1 MAAESDQESILLLRD
16 LVASLSG
23 SSYSEAMPKD
33 ASSAAIC
40 AISLLCGGLSLSAL
54 AADPDFD
61 RQIAPILASRCLDC
75 HNGAEKKGGLDLNQ
89 VKTAEAGG
97 DSGKVL
103 SPGKLSESLLWE
115 RIDKSEMPPKKP
127 LPENERGAIQAWI
140 AAGAKWGTSP
150 IDPYKYT
157 TSVRAGYDWWS
168 LQPLVAPA
176 LPPISDSN
184 WVKSPIDAFVLA
196 KLQARG
202 LAPSPPAD
210 RRTLIRRLYFD
221 LIGLPP
227 TPEEVEA
234 FTKDKSPEA
243 YARRVQKLL
252 DSPHYGERWARHW
265 LDVAHFGES
274 DGFEYDRMR
283 PNAWRYRD
291 WVIEGLNRDLPY
303 DEFARLQIAGD
314 VLRPNDPAA
323 ITATGFLVGGA
334 HDSLLP
340 KGDVMRTI
348 MRQDEL
354 EDIVAIVGQTFL
366 GVTVNCARC
375 HDHKFDPI
383 KQTDYYRLAS
393 ALAGVRRGE
402 RSLPPQGASAELAN
416 RRDELR
422 KQLTAIEEPVRKAIL
437 AERERA
443 ANKKPAPPKPFAHW
457 EFDSDL
463 KDSAGLLHGEA
474 KETARLEKGEL
485 LLDGK
490 NGHVATAPLPAD
502 IKEKTLEA
510 WVRLTNLEQK
520 GGGVISIQT
529 LDGTYFDSLVFAE
542 KEPGQW
548 LAGSNF
554 FARTQS
560 FDGPK
565 EEQAKDRPVHLAIT
579 YASDGTITG
588 YRDGLPYGKPYK
600 SSGPLVF
607 QAKNSQIVFGLRH
620 GPSGGNKHLAGAI
633 ERANFYDR
641 ALSPEEVAAS
651 AGVASRHI
659 GEEELAGRLKPP
671 QRYLRNKLLA
681 EIVDASQ
688 KLSAASDPKVF
699 ACTPQQPAEPT
710 HLLLRGNPLAK
721 GEPIAPAGLSALAG
735 SGSEFGLAPDA
746 PEADRRKR
754 MAQWIASEQNPLF
767 ARTIVN
773 RVWQYHFG
781 RGLVDTTSDIGF
793 SGGTPT
799 HPELLDWLA
808 SELIRQKWSLKELH
822 RTIVLSATWQQASL
836 PRKEGLAVDVDN
848 RLLWR
853 YSPRRMEAEAIR
865 DAMLTI
871 TGQLN
876 PAVGGPSYK
885 DFRPYEHK
893 GGQFY
898 EPQDFVGPEFNR
910 RSIYRMWA
918 RGGKNPL
925 LDTFDCPDPS
935 TATPKRGATTTPLQ
949 ALSLLNNSFT
959 LRMADDLAVRVRRE
973 AGEDKSKQVARALEL
988 ANGRP
993 ANSAEVAASLPLV
1006 EKHGLAPFCR
1016 VLLNTN
1022 GFLYV
1027 N

>member
-1 MAAESDQESILLLRD
+1 
-16 LVASLSG
+16 
-23 SSYSEAMPKD
+23 MPRF
-33 ASSAAIC
+33 ASSTIVIVLVVLGW
-40 AISLLCGGLSLSAL
+40 AISLPAL
-54 AADPDFD
+54 AAEPDFD
-61 RQIAPILASRCLDC
+61 RTIAPIFASHCLDC
-75 HNGAEKKGGLDLNQ
+75 HNTAEKKGGLDLSQ
-89 VKTAEAGG
+89 AKTALAGG
-97 DSGKVL
+97 DSGKL
-103 SPGKLSESLLWE
+103 ISAGKVTESLLWE

-127 LPENERGAIQAWI
+127 LPENERAAIKAWI

-150 IDPYKYT
+150 IDPYKYST
-157 TSVRAGYDWWS
+157 ATRAGYDWWS
-168 LQPLVAPA
+168 LQTLVRPEPPPAQTEDANWTKNPL
-176 LPPISDSN
+176 
-184 WVKSPIDAFVLA
+184 DAFVLA
-196 KLQARG
+196 KLRAKG
-202 LAPSPPAD
+202 LAPSPQAD
-210 RRTLIRRLYFD
+210 RPSLIRRLYFD

-227 TPEEVEA
+227 SPEEVETFA
-234 FTKDKSPEA
+234 KDESQDA
-243 YARRVQKLL
+243 YAKLVQKLL
-252 DSPHYGERWARHW
+252 DSPRYGERWARHW

-291 WVIEGLNRDLPY
+291 WVIEALNRDLPY

-314 VLRPNDPAA
+314 VLRPDDPAA
-323 ITATGFLVGGA
+323 VTATGFLVGGA

-340 KGDVMRTI
+340 KGDAMRQI

-366 GVTVNCARC
+366 GVTINCARC

-402 RSLPPQGASAELAN
+402 RSLPPQRAPAELTG
-416 RRDELR
+416 RRENLH
-422 KQLTAIEEPVRKAIL
+422 KQLAAIEVPIRAAIL
-437 AERERA
+437 AERESVA
-443 ANKKPAPPKPFAHW
+443 KKKPKPPMPYAHW
-457 EFDSDL
+457 DFDGNLQD
-463 KDSAGLLHGEA
+463 DDGPLHGEA
-474 KETARLEKGEL
+474 KETAQLEKGDL
-485 LLDGK
+485 LLDG
-490 NGHVATAPLPAD
+490 NNAYVATAPLPMD

-510 WVRLTNLEQK
+510 WVRLANLEQK

-529 LDGTYFDSLVFAE
+529 LDGNYFDSIVFAE
-542 KEPGQW
+542 KEPQQW
-548 LAGSNF
+548 LAGSNGF
-554 FARTQS
+554 VRTQS
-560 FDGPK
+560 FEGAK
-565 EEQAKDRPVHLAIT
+565 EEQAKDRAVHLAIV
-579 YASDGTITG
+579 YSSDGTITG

-607 QAKNSQIVFGLRH
+607 KTGESQIVFGMRH
-620 GPSGGNKHLAGAI
+620 GPPGGNKHLAGAI
-633 ERANFYDR
+633 ERASLYSK

-659 GEEELAGRLKPP
+659 SEEELTERLESP
-671 QRYLRNKLLA
+671 QRDLRKKLLA
-681 EIVDASQ
+681 EIGDLNQ
-688 KLSAASDPKVF
+688 QLTRFSDPKAF
-699 ACTPQQPAEPT
+699 ACTPQQPGDVT
-710 HLLLRGNPLAK
+710 SLLIRGNPQAK
-721 GEPIAPAGLSALAG
+721 GEPIAAAGLSALTS

-746 PEADRRKR
+746 PEGERRKR
-754 MAQWIASEQNPLF
+754 MAEWIASEKNPLF

-781 RGLVDTTSDIGF
+781 RGLVDTSSDLGF
-793 SGGTPT
+793 SGGPPT

-822 RTIVLSATWQQASL
+822 RTIVMSVTWQQASL
-836 PRKEGLAVDVDN
+836 PRKDALALDADN

-871 TGQLN
+871 TDQLN
-876 PAVGGPSYK
+876 PTLGGPSYK

-910 RSIYRMWA
+910 RSVYRMWA
-918 RGGKNPL
+918 RGGRNSL

-935 TATPKRGATTTPLQ
+935 TAAPKRGTTTTPLQ

-959 LRMADDLAVRVRRE
+959 LRMADDLAARVTRD
-973 AGEDKSKQVARALEL
+973 AGEDKSKQAARAIEL
-988 ANGRP
+988 AYGRP
-993 ANSAEVAASLPLV
+993 ATAEEISTCLSLV

-1022 GFLYV
+1022 AFLYV

>member
-1 MAAESDQESILLLRD
+1 
-16 LVASLSG
+16 
-23 SSYSEAMPKD
+23 MPRF
-33 ASSAAIC
+33 ASSAVIC
-40 AISLLCGGLSLSAL
+40 TLCLVGWALSLPAR

-61 RQIAPILASRCLDC
+61 RSIAPILASRCLDC
-75 HNGAEKKGGLDLNQ
+75 HNSAEKKGGLDLSQ

-103 SPGKLSESLLWE
+103 VAGKLNESLLWE
-115 RIDKSEMPPKKP
+115 RIEKSEMPPKKP
-127 LPENERGAIQAWI
+127 LPENERAAIKDWI

-157 TSVRAGYDWWS
+157 TAARAGYDWWS
-168 LQPLVAPA
+168 LQPLVRPE
-176 LPPISDSN
+176 PPQI
-184 WVKSPIDAFVLA
+184 KSTPWSKNAVDAFVLA

-202 LAPSPPAD
+202 LAPSSQAD

-227 TPEEVEA
+227 SPEDVEA
-234 FTKDKSPEA
+234 FAKDDSPDA
-243 YARRVQKLL
+243 YEKLVQKLL
-252 DSPHYGERWARHW
+252 DSPQYGERWARHW

-291 WVIEGLNRDLPY
+291 WVIEALNRDLPY

-314 VLRPNDPAA
+314 VLRPDDPAA
-323 ITATGFLVGGA
+323 VTATGFLVGGS

-340 KGDVMRTI
+340 KGDAMRAI

-393 ALAGVRRGE
+393 ALAGVRRGD
-402 RSLPPQGASAELAN
+402 RSLPQQGAPVELAR
-416 RRDELR
+416 RRDELK
-422 KQLTAIEEPVRKAIL
+422 KQLADLEEPIRAAIL
-437 AERERA
+437 AERETA
-443 ANKKPAPPKPFAHW
+443 AKKKPAPPQPYAHW
-457 EFDSDL
+457 ALDGDL
-463 KDSAGLLHGEA
+463 KDGQGALHGEA

-485 LLDGK
+485 LLDGQK
-490 NGHVATAPLPAD
+490 GYVVTAPLPVD

-510 WVRLTNLEQK
+510 WVRLANLDQK
-520 GGGVISIQT
+520 AGGVISIQT
-529 LDGTYFDSLVFAE
+529 LDGNLFDSIVFAE
-542 KEPGQW
+542 KDPQQW
-548 LAGSNF
+548 LAGSNGF
-554 FARTQS
+554 VRTQS
-560 FDGPK
+560 FEGPK
-565 EEQAKDRPVHLAIT
+565 EEQAKERPVHLAIVYST
-579 YASDGTITG
+579 DGTITG

-600 SSGPLVF
+600 SNGPLVF
-607 QAKNSQIVFGLRH
+607 KAKESQIVFGMRH
-620 GPSGGNKHLAGAI
+620 GPPGGNKHLAGAI

-641 ALSPEEVAAS
+641 ALTPDEIAAS

-659 GEEELAGRLKPP
+659 SDEELTGRLEAP
-671 QRYLRNKLLA
+671 QRDFRRKLLTD
-681 EIVDASQ
+681 IGDLNQ
-688 KLSAASDPKVF
+688 QLSRLNESKVF
-699 ACTPQQPAEPT
+699 ACTPQQPGEVT
-710 HLLLRGNPLAK
+710 SLLLRGNPQAK
-721 GEPIAPAGLSALAG
+721 GEPIAAAGLSALTS

-746 PEADRRKR
+746 PEGERRKR
-754 MAQWIASEQNPLF
+754 MAEWIASDKNPLF

-781 RGLVDTTSDIGF
+781 RGLVDTPNDIGF
-793 SGGTPT
+793 SGGAPT

-822 RTIVLSATWQQASL
+822 RTIVMSATWQQASL
-836 PRKEGLAVDVDN
+836 PRKEALALDADN
-848 RLLWR
+848 RLHWR
-853 YSPRRMEAEAIR
+853 YSPRRLEAEAIR
-865 DAMLTI
+865 DAMLSI

-876 PAVGGPSYK
+876 PTVGGPSYK
-885 DFRPYEHK
+885 DFRPYENK

-898 EPQDFVGPEFNR
+898 EPQDFVGAEFNR
-910 RSIYRMWA
+910 RSVYRMWA

-959 LRMADDLAVRVRRE
+959 LRMADDLAVRVQRD
-973 AGEDKSKQVARALEL
+973 AGEDKSKQIARAIEL
-988 ANGRP
+988 AYGRP
-993 ANSAEVAASLPLV
+993 AAADEITASLSLV
-1006 EKHGLAPFCR
+1006 EKHGLAPCCR

-1027 N
+1027 H

>member
-1 MAAESDQESILLLRD
+1 MRIASVATFFVLAVLGGMQ
-16 LVASLSG
+16 ASLV
-23 SSYSEAMPKD
+23 
-33 ASSAAIC
+33 
-40 AISLLCGGLSLSAL
+40 L

-61 RQIAPILASRCLDC
+61 RTIAPILASRCMDC
-75 HNGAEKKGGLDLNQ
+75 HNSGAEKKGGLDLSQ
-89 VKTAEAGG
+89 VKSAEAGG

-103 SPGKLSESLLWE
+103 APGKLEESLLWE
-115 RIDKSEMPPKKP
+115 RIAKGEMPPKRP
-127 LPENERGAIQAWI
+127 LPENERAAIKAWI
-140 AAGAKWGTSP
+140 SAGAKWGTSP
-150 IDPYKYT
+150 IDPYRYST
-157 TSVRAGYDWWS
+157 ATRAGYDWWS
-168 LQPLVAPA
+168 LQKLVRPEV
-176 LPPISDSN
+176 PRIE
-184 WVKSPIDAFVLA
+184 VKDADWKKNPIDPFVLA

-202 LAPSPPAD
+202 LVPSPKAD
-210 RRTLIRRLYFD
+210 RGTLIRRLHFD

-227 TPEEVEA
+227 SPEEVEA
-234 FTKDKSPEA
+234 FTKDESPDA
-243 YARRVQKLL
+243 YSQLVQKLL
-252 DSPHYGERWARHW
+252 DSPHYGERWGRHW

-291 WVIEGLNRDLPY
+291 WVIEALNRDLSY

-314 VLRPNDPAA
+314 VLRPGDPAA
-323 ITATGFLVGGA
+323 VTATGFLVGGA

-340 KGDVMRTI
+340 KGDVMQKI

-402 RSLPPQGASAELAN
+402 RSLPPQGAPVELAD
-416 RRDELR
+416 RREKLR
-422 KQLTAIEEPVRKAIL
+422 NSLAAMEEPVRAAIL
-437 AERERA
+437 TEREA
-443 ANKKPAPPKPFAHW
+443 AAKKMPAPPKAYAHW
-457 EFDSDL
+457 DFDGDL
-463 KDSAGLLHGEA
+463 KDDAGRLNGEA

-485 LLDGK
+485 FLDGK
-490 NGHVATAPLPAD
+490 SGYVSTAPLPAD

-510 WVRLTNLEQK
+510 WVRLSNLEQR
-520 GGGVISIQT
+520 GGGVITIQS
-529 LDGTYFDSLVFAE
+529 LDGSYFDSIVFAE
-542 KEPGQW
+542 KEPQQW

-560 FDGPK
+560 FEGPK
-565 EEQAKDRPVHLAIT
+565 EVQAKDRPVHVAIV
-579 YASDGTITG
+579 YSADGTITG

-607 QAKNSQIVFGLRH
+607 KAKESQIVFGMRH
-620 GPSGGNKHLAGAI
+620 GPPGGNKHLAGAI
-633 ERANFYDR
+633 ERANFYER
-641 ALSPEEVAAS
+641 ALTPEEVAAS

-659 GEEELAGRLKPP
+659 SEEELAGRLEPA
-671 QRYLRNKLLA
+671 QRDQRKKLLS
-681 EIVDASQ
+681 EITDLSQ
-688 KLSAASDPKVF
+688 QLARFSEPKVF
-699 ACTPQQPAEPT
+699 ACTPQQPGEVT
-710 HLLLRGNPLAK
+710 SLLIRGNPQAK
-721 GEPIAPAGLSALAG
+721 GEPIAAAGLSVLTT

-746 PEADRRKR
+746 PEGERRKR
-754 MAQWIASEQNPLF
+754 MAQWIASDKNPLF

-781 RGLVDTTSDIGF
+781 RGLVDTSNDIGF
-793 SGGTPT
+793 SGGPPT

-808 SELIRQKWSLKELH
+808 SELILQKWSLKELH

-836 PRKEGLAVDVDN
+836 PRKEAVALDADN

-853 YSPRRMEAEAIR
+853 YSPRRLEAEAIR
-865 DAMLTI
+865 DAMLSI

-885 DFRPYEHK
+885 DFRPFEHK
-893 GGQFY
+893 SAQFY

-910 RSIYRMWA
+910 RSVYRMWA

-959 LRMADDLAVRVRRE
+959 LRMADDLAERVKRE
-973 AGEDKSKQVARALEL
+973 AGDDQSKQIARAIEL
-988 ANGRP
+988 AYGR
-993 ANSAEVAASLPLV
+993 SATDLEISASLSLV

-1022 GFLYV
+1022 AFLYV
-1027 N
+1027 H

>member
-1 MAAESDQESILLLRD
+1 MLNAKLFVAPRTMQILLFCVIPS
-16 LVASLSG
+16 LVS
-23 SSYSEAMPKD
+23 
-33 ASSAAIC
+33 
-40 AISLLCGGLSLSAL
+40 

-61 RQIAPILASRCLDC
+61 RAIAPILASRCLDC
-75 HNGAEKKGGLDLNQ
+75 HNSTEKKGGLDLSQ
-89 VKTAEAGG
+89 LKTAEAGG

-103 SPGKLSESLLWE
+103 APGKLEESLLWE
-115 RIDKSEMPPKKP
+115 RIDKGEMPPKKP
-127 LPENERGAIQAWI
+127 LPENERAAIKAWI
-140 AAGAKWGTSP
+140 SAGAKWGTSP

-157 TSVRAGYDWWS
+157 TSARAGYDWWS
-168 LQPLVAPA
+168 LQPLVRPET
-176 LPPISDSN
+176 PQVQYDSAD
-184 WVKSPIDAFVLA
+184 WKKIPIDAFVLA

-202 LAPSPPAD
+202 LAPSPKAD

-227 TPEEVEA
+227 SPEEVEA
-234 FTKDKSPEA
+234 FAKDDSPDS
-243 YARRVQKLL
+243 YAKIVQKIL
-252 DSPHYGERWARHW
+252 DSPQYGERWARHW

-291 WVIEGLNRDLPY
+291 WVIEALNRDMPF

-314 VLRPNDPAA
+314 VLRPDDPAA
-323 ITATGFLVGGA
+323 VTATGFLVGGA

-340 KGDVMRTI
+340 KGDVMRAI

-402 RSLPPQGASAELAN
+402 RSLPQQGAPAELTR
-416 RRDELR
+416 RRDEMK
-422 KQLTAIEEPVRKAIL
+422 KQLADLEEPIRAAIL
-437 AERERA
+437 AEREA
-443 ANKKPAPPKPFAHW
+443 AAKKGPTPPQSYAHW
-457 EFDSDL
+457 DFSGDL
-463 KDSAGLLHGEA
+463 KDSHGRLDGEV
-474 KETARLEKGEL
+474 KEMARLEKGEL
-485 LLDGK
+485 LVDGK
-490 NGHVATAPLPAD
+490 QAYAATSPLPVD

-510 WVRLTNLEQK
+510 WVRLSNLEQK

-529 LDGTYFDSLVFAE
+529 LDGNLFDSIVFAE
-542 KEPGQW
+542 RDPQQW
-548 LAGSNF
+548 LAGSNGF
-554 FARTQS
+554 VRTQS
-560 FDGPK
+560 FEGPK
-565 EEQAKDRPVHLAIT
+565 EEQAKERSVHLAIV
-579 YASDGTITG
+579 YSSDGTITG

-600 SSGPLVF
+600 SNGPLVF
-607 QAKNSQIVFGLRH
+607 KAKESQIVFGMRH
-620 GPSGGNKHLAGAI
+620 GPPGGNRHLAGAI

-641 ALSPEEVAAS
+641 ALSPDEVAAS
-651 AGVASRHI
+651 AGVASQYI
-659 GEEELAGRLKPP
+659 SEEELTARFEPA
-671 QRYLRNKLLA
+671 QREQRKSLLA
-681 EIVDASQ
+681 AIADLNQ
-688 KLSAASDPKVF
+688 KLSQLTDQKVF
-699 ACTPQQPAEPT
+699 ACTPQQPPEVT
-710 HLLLRGNPLAK
+710 SLLIRGNPQAK
-721 GEPIAPAGLSALAG
+721 GEPIAAAGLSALTT
-735 SGSEFGLAPDA
+735 SDSEFGLAPDA
-746 PEADRRKR
+746 PEGERRKR
-754 MAQWIASEQNPLF
+754 MAEWIASERNPLF

-781 RGLVDTTSDIGF
+781 RGLVDTPNDIGF
-793 SGGTPT
+793 SGGQPT
-799 HPELLDWLA
+799 HPDLLDWLA

-836 PRKEGLAVDVDN
+836 PRKEALELDADN
-848 RLLWR
+848 LLHWR
-853 YSPRRMEAEAIR
+853 YSPHRLEAEAIR
-865 DAMLTI
+865 DAMLAL

-876 PAVGGPSYK
+876 PTVGGVSYK
-885 DFRPYEHK
+885 DFRPYENK

-898 EPQDFVGPEFNR
+898 EPQDFVGAEFNR
-910 RSIYRMWA
+910 RSVYRMWA

-959 LRMADDLAVRVRRE
+959 LRMADDLAARVQRD
-973 AGEDKSKQVARALEL
+973 AGEDKSKQVSWAFEL
-988 ANGRP
+988 VYGRP
-993 ANSAEVAASLPLV
+993 ATAAEVSSSLPLV